1 MRHLTSASLALAI
14 IAGSASTALAAQ
26 PARPDTVDIPERVI
40 AISGDPQNA
49 GDLITVL
56 YNRQELHFADP
67 SAPRF
72 LFIDRNG
79 KVAFGIGGYVKGT
92 VQYDFD
98 GAIDD
103 GPNFVSADIPVPANP
118 AQRDQ
123 FFANANHS
131 TIFLQ
136 MLGKTERF
144 NTYEMF
150 IQTNFTGGGYR
161 GYDLML
167 KQAYLRLG
175 YVTAGLTNSTF
186 VDGAAA
192 TPVVDDQSPAGEI
205 GAKNI
210 ILQYK
215 PNITDNLKAAISI
228 EMPSAKYRTGT
239 EAQSINQRFPDIPA
253 FVQYSW
259 ADGDAHVRLSGLL
272 RRLSYRNLLTSSN
285 RFATGWALQLSG
297 TAPIGDPLRVY
308 FQGAFGR
315 GYGHYVN
322 DLAQVGAD
330 LIPEAG
336 NPGKLY
342 APRMSNFEAGLRYD
356 FTPKVFATVAYS
368 QAQLHQQGNLSGDTY
383 HRGQYLSVALAY
395 DIVPDF
401 RIGISY
407 LHGRRTNFDG
417 QHGVANRIEG
427 MMKFSF

>member
-1 MRHLTSASLALAI
+1 MRHLMPATLAAAI
-14 IAGSASTALAAQ
+14 IAGCSAAYAAE

-40 AISGDPQNA
+40 AVSGDPQKA
-49 GDLITVL
+49 GDLVTIL

-79 KVAFGIGGYVKGT
+79 KVAFGVGGYVKGT
-92 VQYDFD
+92 VQYDYN

-103 GPNFVSADIPVPANP
+103 GPNFVSADIPVPGNP
-118 AQRDQ
+118 AQREQ
-123 FFANANHS
+123 FYANANHS

-136 MLGKTERF
+136 MLGKTDRF

-150 IQTNFTGGGYR
+150 IQTNFTGGGHK
-161 GYDLML
+161 GYDLKL
-167 KQAYLRLG
+167 KQAFLRLG

-210 ILQYK
+210 LLQYK
-215 PNITDNLKAAISI
+215 PNITDHVKAAISI
-228 EMPSAKYRTGT
+228 EMPSAHYRTGDK
-239 EAQSINQRFPDIPA
+239 AQAINQRCPDIPA

-272 RRLSYRNLLTSSN
+272 RQLSYRNLVTASN
-285 RFATGWALQLSG
+285 HFATGWAVQLSG
-297 TAPIGDPLRVY
+297 TAAVIDPLRLY
-308 FQGAFGR
+308 FQGAIGN
-315 GYGHYVN
+315 GYGNYVN
-322 DLAQVGAD
+322 DLGQVGAD
-330 LIPEAG
+330 LIPDPSS
-336 NPGKLY
+336 PGRLR

-356 FTPKVFATVAYS
+356 FTPKIFTTVAYS
-368 QAQLHQQGNLSGDTY
+368 QAQLHQSGNLGGDTY

-395 DIVPDF
+395 DIVSDF

-407 LHGRRTNFDG
+407 LHGRRTNFNG
-417 QHGVANRIEG
+417 EHGVANRIEG
-427 MMKFSF
+427 MVKLSF